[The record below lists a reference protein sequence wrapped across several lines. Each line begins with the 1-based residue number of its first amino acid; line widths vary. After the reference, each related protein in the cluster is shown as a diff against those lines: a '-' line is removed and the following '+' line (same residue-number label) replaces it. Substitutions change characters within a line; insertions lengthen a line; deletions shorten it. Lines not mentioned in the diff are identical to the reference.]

1 MPLTVWPR
9 KRKTPNQMS
18 YLTEL
23 VLAKVRSFPTL
34 GEAAAFF
41 GVSEGLVSQWEK
53 GSKPVSLA
61 AVERVFDPS
70 ATPIETAAR
79 EAMWEGKSVCL
90 MMPSYKTSNPRTTF
104 ALMSMLDRQKMAV
117 MLDFGDAFIAHS
129 RNKLADNFLKSKIE
143 WAFTVDDDMIV
154 PFGNAELFNTFTRF
168 NLPAASAGLHAI
180 NRLLSHGKTLV
191 GGLYFGRWQ
200 HGKAVYCEGAQN
212 KEEEAFARRGPH
224 NICKPTRWVGTGCL
238 LIHRT
243 VFTDIEKTFPHLARD
258 AQGNFGHWFTSNE
271 HDLRAAVERSLAV
284 LNDTTVSEAAR
295 VAESVRIMT
304 LGRQQSRHHSSLG
317 MGEDVTFCI
326 RAEQA
331 GHTPHID
338 LGLVCGH
345 VGDKCY
351 GPRNRE

>member
-1 MPLTVWPR
+1 
-9 KRKTPNQMS
+9 MS

-23 VLAKVRSFPTL
+23 VLAKVRSFPTHK
-34 GEAAAFF
+34 EAADFF
-41 GVSEGLVSQWEK
+41 EVSEGLVSQWEK

-61 AVERVFDPS
+61 AVERVFDPGNLPS
-70 ATPIETAAR
+70 MVATR

-129 RNKLADNFLKSKIE
+129 RNKLADTFLKSKIE

-191 GGLYFGRWQ
+191 GGLYFGRWA
-200 HGKAVYCEGAQN
+200 HGKAVYCEGQQS
-212 KEEEAFARRGPH
+212 KDEEAFARRAPH

-243 VFTDIEKTFPHLARD
+243 VFTDIEKTFPHLARNP
-258 AQGNFGHWFTSNE
+258 QGDFGHWFTSNE
-271 HDLRAAVERSLAV
+271 HDLRSAADLALKV
-284 LNDTTVSEAAR
+284 LDDQSVSEEAR
-295 VAESVRIMT
+295 MKEASRIMRN
-304 LGRQQSRHHSSLG
+304 GRLKSQHHSSLG